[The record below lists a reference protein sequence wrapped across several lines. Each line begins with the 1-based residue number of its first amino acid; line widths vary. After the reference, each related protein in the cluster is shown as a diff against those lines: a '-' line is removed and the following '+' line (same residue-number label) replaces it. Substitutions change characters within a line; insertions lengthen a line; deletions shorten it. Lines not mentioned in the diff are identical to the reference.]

1 MKFRRTPRFNRDF
14 RGLNERQ
21 KKAVDDAFPTVAE
34 ALQGNT
40 EHYYRHHIKKM
51 GGHANIWEG
60 HVEDNLCFTFHYEY
74 TEDGEK
80 VCFFRRIGT
89 HDIYIS
95 P

>member
-1 MKFRRTPRFNRDF
+1 MKFRRTPRFYRDY
-14 RGLNERQ
+14 RRLTEQQ
-21 KKAVDDAFPTVAE
+21 KNVVDNAFLTVSE
-34 ALQGNT
+34 GLQGNS
-40 EHYYRHHIKKM
+40 EYYSMHHIKKM
-51 GGHANIWEG
+51 GGRANIWEG